1 MEVLRHPT
9 VARLPDDTRRARQ
22 RDGIPGVRQD
32 DPGLGLK
39 DRGARDIFGPLAD
52 RQPVWADRELTPEL
66 LRRGAL
72 RLSRQAGLESRPK
85 LRAAQ
90 ELGVS

>member
-52 RQPVWADRELTPEL
+52 RQPV
-66 LRRGAL
+66 
-72 RLSRQAGLESRPK
+72 
-85 LRAAQ
+85 
-90 ELGVS
+90 